1 MFNFYVITVLGIALY
16 FANKQDR
23 LSEQK
28 RHEEINVIQQKR
40 AEQRHREE
48 IARRLATKMYF
59 KKNSTQL
66 NSGYRGYSQNP
77 YLYTS
82 GSWYKGWQNH

>member
-1 MFNFYVITVLGIALY
+1 MLGIIFVAAILGTVMH
-16 FANKQDR
+16 FISVA
-23 LSEQK
+23 EQK
-28 RHEEINVIQQKR
+28 KQEEIEQQKR

-48 IARRLATKMYF
+48 IARRLATKKYF
-59 KKNSTQL
+59 EQNPEQL